1 MPTYG
6 FTVTLANTDCLT
18 VAMADRLFEAGCDD
32 ATPSGREGTVSVHFD
47 REAAS
52 LGEAVGS
59 AIRDVE
65 KAGYEVARV
74 EIERP

>member
-1 MPTYG
+1 MPTYA
-6 FTVTLANTDCLT
+6 FTIILSNTDSLT
-18 VAMADRLFEAGCDD
+18 VAMADKLFEAGCDD
-32 ATPSGREGTVSVHFD
+32 ASPSSREGTVSVHFD
-47 REAAS
+47 REATS

-65 KAGYEVARV
+65 KAGYSVARV